1 MTDTNLVALR
11 SSAERVLV
19 PALAHPHQLPCVVLI
34 LGHLDFVNPLVS
46 ADPDAAEEGGTGDQ
60 PEFNLLRAAIARWLT
75 APRTLPQLRKHLSSS
90 CSCPQPGMGHL
101 VGGRAVFDSEYHH
114 PFPILLEA
122 LLRIY
127 WRSILAAVLKQPK
140 NIRFD
145 QHANRILWPTHLEQ
159 MLPHGPEDSMRGLLS
174 WLRLDLG
181 SHIARDIVHSVEVIL
196 RGSGA
201 LTLPSVITSDL
212 LIPRGVI
219 TIIEYSCQIM
229 DTNLQRVIRTMPA
242 QDLAL
247 NALWGVS
254 CLWNTIVH
262 RCDVVERKRLT
273 REPYASQLLSI
284 FDRCIR
290 SIRAST
296 ANRERETV
304 DFFSRQA
311 WKILEDFPHLM
322 NPRLSPQVWA
332 KRHENAGLDDYRMI
346 EAILSSVS
354 AKLCASPE
362 CTRTF
367 SDRWPLRWCAGCRR
381 VTYCSRRCQ
390 KTAWAH
396 EVVGH

>member
-90 CSCPQPGMGHL
+90 CSCPQPGMGYL

-219 TIIEYSCQIM
+219 TIMES
-229 DTNLQRVIRTMPA
+229 
-242 QDLAL
+242 
-247 NALWGVS
+247 
-254 CLWNTIVH
+254 
-262 RCDVVERKRLT
+262 
-273 REPYASQLLSI
+273 
-284 FDRCIR
+284 
-290 SIRAST
+290 
-296 ANRERETV
+296 
-304 DFFSRQA
+304 
-311 WKILEDFPHLM
+311 
-322 NPRLSPQVWA
+322 
-332 KRHENAGLDDYRMI
+332 
-346 EAILSSVS
+346 
-354 AKLCASPE
+354 
-362 CTRTF
+362 
-367 SDRWPLRWCAGCRR
+367 
-381 VTYCSRRCQ
+381 
-390 KTAWAH
+390 
-396 EVVGH
+396 